1 MTMEELS
8 NVHGRAWEDVDVST
22 VATILPNKRPRI
34 MVIVITML
42 MSYAALRIESNGF
55 VLFSDGRVR
64 CSTCSIFVISLGQR
78 TVVRV
83 QRYRLF
89 IYQESINISRH
100 CSSLVAFAGWSQNK
114 SSISLPSV
122 RGRQGCI
129 AAEVHAVKHRQPS
142 EEEEDRLLAH
152 DMI

>member
-34 MVIVITML
+34 VVIVITML
-42 MSYAALRIESNGF
+42 TSYAALRIESNGF

-64 CSTCSIFVISLGQR
+64 CSIGSIFVISIGQR

-89 IYQESINISRH
+89 IYQESINMFSIGAVVLWLL
-100 CSSLVAFAGWSQNK
+100 LVGLRIK
-114 SSISLPSV
+114 SVISLPLV

-129 AAEVHAVKHRQPS
+129 AAEVHAVKCKQPPRRTTRIDYS
-142 EEEEDRLLAH
+142 H
-152 DMI
+152 MT